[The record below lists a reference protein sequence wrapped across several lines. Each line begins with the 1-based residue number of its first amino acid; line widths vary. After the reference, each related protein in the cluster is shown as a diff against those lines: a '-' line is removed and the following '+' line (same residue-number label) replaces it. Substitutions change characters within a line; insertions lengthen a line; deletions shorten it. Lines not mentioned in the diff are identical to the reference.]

1 MVHRPTPTRPERPF
15 HTSEQKRVDI
25 IRLNKRIV
33 ELEAFD
39 PQTIAKRF
47 SDPGLTALQTATDE
61 TLSSV
66 FGHGSIDYN
75 RYKDAADLD
84 HGPVTMQMNFSSI
97 GSRSGGDHRDS
108 TQEARQYVTEGTAQA
123 LSLLRQAVRS
133 LEEEIETEVPDL
145 LPPTKAEIAATK
157 SNKVFVV
164 HGHDV
169 AAREAMARFLEKIGL
184 EAIILHEQP
193 DQGRT
198 IIEKFEDYASE
209 VAFAVVLLTPDDLA
223 GAIDS
228 SSPSTRAR
236 QNVIFEL
243 GYFVGKLGRGRAC
256 LLKKGKIEIPSD
268 LYGVIYT
275 EMDSEDGWKLKL
287 VKELKAAKLTF
298 DANKAWE

>member
-1 MVHRPTPTRPERPF
+1 M
-15 HTSEQKRVDI
+15 
-25 IRLNKRIV
+25 
-33 ELEAFD
+33 
-39 PQTIAKRF
+39 
-47 SDPGLTALQTATDE
+47 
-61 TLSSV
+61 
-66 FGHGSIDYN
+66 
-75 RYKDAADLD
+75 
-84 HGPVTMQMNFSSI
+84 
-97 GSRSGGDHRDS
+97 
-108 TQEARQYVTEGTAQA
+108 TEGKAQA

-268 LYGVIYT
+268 LFGVIYT